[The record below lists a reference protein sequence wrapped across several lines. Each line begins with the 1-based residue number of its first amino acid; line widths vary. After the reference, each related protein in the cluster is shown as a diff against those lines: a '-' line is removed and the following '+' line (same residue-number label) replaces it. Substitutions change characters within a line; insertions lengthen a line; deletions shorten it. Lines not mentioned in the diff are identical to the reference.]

1 MAASINAFVNVDVT
15 VAAATPTRF
24 SFGNFMGLFEHDIT
38 TNRLDGPY
46 ASVAEGVA
54 AGFTSVAAPE
64 IYYWMSSAFAQD
76 DAVDAVYIG
85 RKIPATGG
93 TLDQVWQVDDTGP
106 AFVDM
111 TTEANDA
118 TVNNWIIF
126 PAAEAIG
133 DYCAIG
139 SAVPFTGVTFDNTG
153 GVQGVGGVV
162 TWKYW
167 NGSSWAN
174 LAGVTDNTT
183 GFTAAVGVQTLTFT
197 QPADWATCELN
208 ATGGQLYYIIAE
220 VTTVYGTNPQYDKG
234 FITGDADWDDALDQI
249 TAVNGPESWYG
260 HTIGSRVKADIVTV
274 AAWTEANDTHMFFPQ
289 SADADFLNGTAGNVA
304 LTLQSSSYKRTAGPI
319 YHLTS
324 SGAANGYLD
333 GAWGSSGFGM
343 DLDAPNGRGIWA
355 YRELEGITYDNVTS
369 AQASAIWGANGNL
382 YGRNKGL
389 SFTSKGTTA
398 YGTPYFIDIQTTI
411 DWIKMRLEEDIVAL
425 FVAQNVVPYTDTG
438 INLVVAA
445 VKERLDKGVTFGH
458 FSPDTEPEV
467 VAPLAA
473 NISSTVKQT
482 RVLTLTASAVFAG
495 GVQKLDLTLAVNF

>member
-1 MAASINAFVNVDVT
+1 MAPPVTAFVDVT
-15 VAAATPTRF
+15 VNVTSVAPERF
-24 SFGNFMGLFEHDIT
+24 SFGNYMGVFEHDIT
-38 TNRLDGPY
+38 TNRQDGPY

-54 AGFTSVAAPE
+54 DGFTLAAAPE
-64 IYYWMSSAFAQD
+64 IYYWMSSCFAQD
-76 DAVDAVYIG
+76 DAVDAVYVG

-93 TLDQVWQVDDTGP
+93 TLDQVWQFDAAP
-106 AFVDM
+106 AYVDM

-126 PAAEAIG
+126 PAAEATG
-133 DYCAIG
+133 DACIIG

-162 TWKYW
+162 VWEYW
-167 NGSSWAN
+167 NGAAWAA
-174 LAGVTDNTT
+174 LTGVTDNTT

-197 QPADWATCELN
+197 QPADWAASVIN
-208 ATGGQLYYIIAE
+208 GSASLYYIRARI
-220 VTTVYGTNPQYDKG
+220 TTIYGTNPQYDLG

-249 TAVNGPESWYG
+249 TAVAGPESWYG
-260 HTIGSRVKADIVTV
+260 HTIQSRVKADIVTV

-304 LTLQSSSYKRTAGPI
+304 LTLETAGYKRTAGPI

-333 GAWGSSGFGM
+333 GAWCSSGFGM

-355 YRELEGITYDNVTS
+355 FRELEGITYDAVTT
-369 AQASAIWGANGNL
+369 AQANAIWDANGNL

-411 DWIKMRLEEDIVAL
+411 DWIKMRLEEDIIAL
-425 FVAQNVVPYTDTG
+425 FVAQNVVPYTDGG
-438 INLVVAA
+438 INQVVAV
-445 VKERLDKGVTFGH
+445 VKNRLDQGVTFGH
-458 FSPDTEPEV
+458 FSPDAEPEV

-473 NISSTVKQT
+473 NISSAIKQT
-482 RVLTLTASAVFAG
+482 RVLTLTASATFAG
-495 GVQKLDLTLAVNF
+495 GVQKLDLTLSVNF